1 MNRRSFWSF
10 IQKKSTRQDK
20 KHSVIFLTFHHCA
33 NNLYQC
39 NLKFFWVYR
48 AQYLQKL
55 SLFTFSDLNNTEN
68 LQMTLFICIGGTN
81 GRQTSTDSLPLYE
94 TDPIYGNTASNFQNW
109 SKLVLKCP
117 NVSKHGQKCPNQSKL
132 IQTCPNVSEI
142 IQRVQTFSN

>member
-10 IQKKSTRQDK
+10 IQKKSTQQDK
-20 KHSVIFLTFHHCA
+20 KHSVIFLTFHQCA

-68 LQMTLFICIGGTN
+68 LQMTLFYLYRRNQRKTN
-81 GRQTSTDSLPLYE
+81 KYRF
-94 TDPIYGNTASNFQNW
+94 TASLRGRSNLWQYCFCVRRRYFCRWRRNGTPP
-109 SKLVLKCP
+109 C
-117 NVSKHGQKCPNQSKL
+117 GQPHEQLTEDHANPS
-132 IQTCPNVSEI
+132 P
-142 IQRVQTFSN
+142 